1 MEPANDVTIYVVG
14 LLLAIMVSIIIL
26 TLVFAIHDRKKLMN
40 SLYKNEYWDILILE
54 AKKLRMKF
62 VTEVSHKDRDYIV
75 FGYGKAPAS
84 HQPLTDVSLGRTSH
98 KYRYLVFLNKSDKT
112 TFMSLPAS
120 NSANPCGCVLSS
132 FNKKKS
138 KELGETLFNLFW
150 SRAI

>member
-1 MEPANDVTIYVVG
+1 MEPTNNVTIYVVG
-14 LLLAIMVSIIIL
+14 ILLIIMISIVIL
-26 TLVFAIHDRKKLMN
+26 TLAFAIHDRKKLMK
-40 SLYKNEYWDILILE
+40 SLCANEYWDILISE

-62 VTEVSHKDRDYIV
+62 VTEVSHEDRDYIV
-75 FGYGKAPAS
+75 FGYGQAPAS

-98 KYRYLVFLNKSDKT
+98 KYRYLIFLNKSDKT

-138 KELGETLFNLFW
+138 KELGEILFNLFW

>member
-1 MEPANDVTIYVVG
+1 MEPTNDVTIYVVG
-14 LLLAIMVSIIIL
+14 LLLIIMISIIIL
-26 TLVFAIHDRKKLMN
+26 TLVFAIRDRKKLMK
-40 SLYKNEYWDILILE
+40 SLYANEYWDILISE
-54 AKKLRMKF
+54 AKKLHMKF

-75 FGYGKAPAS
+75 FGYGQAPRN
-84 HQPLTDVSLGRTSH
+84 QDTSLGS

-112 TFMSLPAS
+112 TFMSLPAN
-120 NSANPCGCVLSS
+120 NSVNSCGCVLSG